1 MEPSTVIDSTVDTE
15 SSGISSV
22 GVSVG
27 TWTVDSTDMV
37 NVVDPWFPAASV
49 AVQVIIV
56 SPIGKNVP
64 DSGVQTGSPT
74 TASLSAAAGLVYV
87 TSAPFAT
94 NASTEMSWIDAK
106 DGAIVS
112 PVAAVLIT
120 VILNDV
126 APIFPTAS
134 AAVQVTVVDPT
145 ANNEPDT
152 GVHVGPDVTPM
163 LSVAVGI

>member
-1 MEPSTVIDSTVDTE
+1 M
-15 SSGISSV
+15 

-27 TWTVDSTDMV
+27 TCTVDSTDMV
-37 NVVDPWFPAASV
+37 NIVDPWFPASSY
-49 AVQVIIV
+49 AVHVTIV

-74 TASLSAAAGLVYV
+74 TASLSVAAGLVYV

-94 NASTEMSWIDAK
+94 NASTEMSWVAAK

-112 PVAAVLIT
+112 PVATVFTT

-126 APIFPTAS
+126 APTFPAAS
-134 AAVQVTVVDPT
+134 VAVQVTVVDPT
-145 ANNEPDT
+145 GNNEPDA
-152 GVHVGPDVTPM
+152 GVHVGPTVIPM